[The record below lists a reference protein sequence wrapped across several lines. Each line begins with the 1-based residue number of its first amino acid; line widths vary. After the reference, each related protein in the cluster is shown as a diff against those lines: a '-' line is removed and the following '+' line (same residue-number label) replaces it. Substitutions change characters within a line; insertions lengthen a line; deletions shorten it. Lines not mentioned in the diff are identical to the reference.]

1 MEQDNELYWQEM
13 FAWYEEH
20 EPDVVAGLT
29 ANNESKETKSKHI
42 RFEDKLALHGL
53 DLGDLTFNEIIKGD
67 LQTILEVRGIKPC
80 NNKDYNNYG
89 GVA

>member
-1 MEQDNELYWQEM
+1 MEQEHSLDLYLEEM
-13 FAWYEEH
+13 FEWYEQY
-20 EPDVVAGLT
+20 EPTTVGEVKRL
-29 ANNESKETKSKHI
+29 
-42 RFEDKLALHGL
+42 RFEDKLAWYGL

-67 LQTILEVRGIKPC
+67 LQTILEVRGLKPC